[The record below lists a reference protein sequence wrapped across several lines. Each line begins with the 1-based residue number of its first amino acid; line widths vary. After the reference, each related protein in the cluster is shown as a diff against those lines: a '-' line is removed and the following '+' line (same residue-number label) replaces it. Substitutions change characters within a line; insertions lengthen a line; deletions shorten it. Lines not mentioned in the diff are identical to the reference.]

1 MKCTHPTDS
10 PLQISSEVI
19 AVKLVAVLYREGL
32 INHTVYRQ
40 VTAQYSALV
49 KPVKQLNDSLP
60 SFFNFLY
67 TARKGGNANADN
79 TTTAIFR
86 VYEFRPQP

>member
-10 PLQISSEVI
+10 PLQISSDVI
-19 AVKLVAVLYREGL
+19 AVKLVAVLYRECL

-49 KPVKQLNDSLP
+49 KPVKQ
-60 SFFNFLY
+60 
-67 TARKGGNANADN
+67 
-79 TTTAIFR
+79 
-86 VYEFRPQP
+86 